1 MSSYKMLLIDPV
13 VNEGHN
19 YLVDNSIL
27 GVLWFSFVGL
37 FSKEWWV
44 NEIVVLVTIAMSLS
58 FIL

>member
-27 GVLWFSFVGL
+27 GVL
-37 FSKEWWV
+37 
-44 NEIVVLVTIAMSLS
+44 
-58 FIL
+58 